1 MMSDQ
6 EEEEFLKWIESVKAW
21 KPKYK
26 HKKSKRFIRP
36 SRVPAL
42 ETIFEEEEEE
52 EEEEEVEE
60 VEEVEEAESSEDKES
75 CKRKWWQKCFDRKN
89 SKVRN
94 IKKEHDKKGSR
105 IPKLLRVILCCFTST
120 AAE

>member
-36 SRVPAL
+36 SCVPAL

-52 EEEEEVEE
+52 EE

-75 CKRKWWQKCFDRKN
+75 CKRKWWQRWQKCFDRKN